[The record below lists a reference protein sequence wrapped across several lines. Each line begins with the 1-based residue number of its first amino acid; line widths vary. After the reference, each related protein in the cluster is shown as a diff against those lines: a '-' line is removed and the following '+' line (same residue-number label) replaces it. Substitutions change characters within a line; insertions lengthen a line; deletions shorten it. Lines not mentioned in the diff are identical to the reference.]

1 MQKKEKQGEAM
12 EERRSFTAEELAIA
26 KSVDLTA
33 VAASLGYTVKK
44 VGRYHTLKEMDSI
57 RIYNRTNWF
66 RWSREHEKGSNGG
79 SQIDFL
85 RVFANMDVKESVFWL
100 LDFSG
105 YQRSGEWEKK
115 SASVYVEKMEKRRST
130 EEKKKKFVLPAP
142 ARNNDCLYSYLT
154 GDRALDRHTVDYF
167 VSCGLIYEERSHHNI
182 VFKGN
187 DVQGKTRFASMRGVF
202 DREGK
207 AFKCDVAGND
217 KNYGFNIWY
226 GQSDEVMVFEAAIDL
241 MSYVEIRGDYV
252 TNKLAL
258 GMLSDAPLA
267 TFLEEHPKVRKIS
280 FCLDNDEPG
289 RKAADALMEKYYGL
303 DYEVEDCLPPKPF
316 KDYNQWLQTAK
327 RCISAPEP
335 PRAAVR

>member
-1 MQKKEKQGEAM
+1 M
-12 EERRSFTAEELAIA
+12 EERRSFTAEELALA

-33 VAASLGYTVKK
+33 VAESLGYTVKRI
-44 VGRYHTLKEMDSI
+44 GRYHTLKEMDSI

-66 RWSREHEKGSNGG
+66 RWSREHERGNNGG

-85 RVFANMDVKESVFWL
+85 RVFAGMEVKDAVFWL

-105 YQRSGEWEKK
+105 YQRDGDWEKK
-115 SASVYVEKMEKRRST
+115 SANVYVEKK
-130 EEKKKKFVLPAP
+130 EETKKPFILPAR
-142 ARNNDCLYSYLT
+142 ARNNDYLYSYLT
-154 GDRALDRHTVDYF
+154 GDRALDRHIVDYF

-252 TNKLAL
+252 TDKLAL

-267 TFLEEHPKVRKIS
+267 TFLKEHPKVRKVS

-289 RKAADALMEKYYGL
+289 RKAAEALMEKYYGL
-303 DYEVEDCLPPKPF
+303 GYEVEDCPPPKPF
-316 KDYNQWLQTAK
+316 KDYNLWLKTAK
-327 RCISAPEP
+327 QCISGPVQAK
-335 PRAAVR
+335 AAVR

>member
-1 MQKKEKQGEAM
+1 M
-12 EERRSFTAEELAIA
+12 EERKSFTAEELAIA

-44 VGRYHTLKEMDSI
+44 IGRYHTLKEMDSI

-66 RWSREHEKGSNGG
+66 RWSREHEKGKNGG

-85 RVFANMDVKESVFWL
+85 RVFANMEVKEAVFWL

-105 YQRSGEWEKK
+105 YRRDGDWEKK
-115 SASVYVEKMEKRRST
+115 SANVYVEKKHIM
-130 EEKKKKFVLPAP
+130 EEKKKPFVLPAP
-142 ARNNDCLYSYLT
+142 AWNNDCLYSYLT

-187 DVQGKTRFASMRGVF
+187 DVQGKTRFASMRGVS
-202 DREGK
+202 DHEGK
-207 AFKCDVAGND
+207 GFKCDVAGND

-252 TNKLAL
+252 TDKLAL

-267 TFLEEHPKVRKIS
+267 TFLEEHPKIGRIT

-289 RKAADALMEKYYGL
+289 RKAAEALMEKYYGL
-303 DYEVEDCLPPKPF
+303 DYEVEDCPPPKPF

-327 RCISAPEP
+327 RCISSPAPP
-335 PRAAVR
+335 KAAVR

>member
-1 MQKKEKQGEAM
+1 M
-12 EERRSFTAEELAIA
+12 EERRSFTAEELALA

-44 VGRYHTLKEMDSI
+44 IGRYHTLKEMDSI

-66 RWSREHEKGSNGG
+66 RWSREHERGNNGG

-85 RVFANMDVKESVFWL
+85 RVFAGMEVKDAVFWL

-105 YQRSGEWEKK
+105 YRRDGDWEKK
-115 SASVYVEKMEKRRST
+115 SANVYVEKK
-130 EEKKKKFVLPAP
+130 EEKKKPFILPAR
-142 ARNNDCLYSYLT
+142 AKNNDYLYSYLT
-154 GDRALDRHTVDYF
+154 GDRALDRNTVDYF
-167 VSCGLIYEERSHHNI
+167 VRFGLIYEERSHHNI

-267 TFLEEHPKVRKIS
+267 TFLEEHPKVSKIS

-289 RKAADALMEKYYGL
+289 RKATEALMEKYYGL
-303 DYEVEDCLPPKPF
+303 DYEVEDCPPPKPF
-316 KDYNQWLQTAK
+316 KDYNKWLQTAK
-327 RCISAPEP
+327 MCISAPVP
-335 PRAAVR
+335 PKAAVR

>member
-1 MQKKEKQGEAM
+1 M
-12 EERRSFTAEELAIA
+12 
-26 KSVDLTA
+26 
-33 VAASLGYTVKK
+33 
-44 VGRYHTLKEMDSI
+44 
-57 RIYNRTNWF
+57 
-66 RWSREHEKGSNGG
+66 
-79 SQIDFL
+79 
-85 RVFANMDVKESVFWL
+85 
-100 LDFSG
+100 
-105 YQRSGEWEKK
+105 EKK
-115 SASVYVEKMEKRRST
+115 

-142 ARNNDCLYSYLT
+142 ARNNEYLYSYLT
-154 GDRALDRHTVDYF
+154 GDRALNRHTVDYF
-167 VSCGLIYEERSHHNI
+167 VMCGLIYEERSHHNI

-207 AFKCDVAGND
+207 AFKCDVEGND

-241 MSYVEIRGDYV
+241 MSYVEIRGDYE

-280 FCLDNDEPG
+280 FCLDNDGPG
-289 RKAADALMEKYYGL
+289 RKAAEALMEKYYGL
-303 DYEVEDCLPPKPF
+303 DYEVEDCPPPKSF

-327 RCISAPEP
+327 KCISVPVQAKT
-335 PRAAVR
+335 AVR